1 MSAMS
6 DPSIPLSMLTQ
17 FHREIVI
24 PDIERI
30 VGASERRLRD
40 EMYALHDA
48 SLVRFERLETE
59 YSSIKAGLGR
69 VEQRLDSLAVEHRD
83 LVAEVRRLDERL
95 SRIEKRLEELVTSQQ
110 RYALQAEVQSLR
122 ARLDVVEA
130 QVAALQKPRS

>member
-1 MSAMS
+1 
-6 DPSIPLSMLTQ
+6 MLAQ
-17 FHREIVI
+17 FHREIVV

-30 VGASERRLRD
+30 VGASERRLGD

-48 SLVRFERLETE
+48 SLARFERLETE
-59 YSSIKAGLGR
+59 YAAIKAGLGR
-69 VEQRLDSLAVEHRD
+69 VEQRLDSLAAEHRD

-95 SRIEKRLEELVTSQQ
+95 SRVEKRLDELVTTSQQ

>member
-1 MSAMS
+1 
-6 DPSIPLSMLTQ
+6 
-17 FHREIVI
+17 
-24 PDIERI
+24 
-30 VGASERRLRD
+30 
-40 EMYALHDA
+40 MYALHDA